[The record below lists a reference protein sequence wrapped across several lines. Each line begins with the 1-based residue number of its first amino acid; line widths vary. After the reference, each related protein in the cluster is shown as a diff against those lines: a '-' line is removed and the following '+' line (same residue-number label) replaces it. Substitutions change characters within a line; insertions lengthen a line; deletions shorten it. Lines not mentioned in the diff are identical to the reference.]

1 MSPFSSNN
9 SSVAWYRSYDRALF
23 RGDLNAGITV
33 GIMLIP
39 QGMAYAVLAGLP
51 PIYGLYAAIVPLA
64 IYAILGSS
72 RQLAVGPVAMVSLL
86 VFAGVSEFAEVGS
99 ARYIQLA
106 IFAAFGVGLIQF
118 TMGLLRMGFLVNF
131 LSHPVLSGFTSAAAI
146 IIGASQIKSLLGL
159 QLPQTANVVELIG
172 IAMVNI
178 GEMHLLTALIGVLSA
193 VLILVLKRWKKTFPS
208 ALFVVVAGILVVWGF
223 GLSAK
228 GVAIVGQIP
237 GGLPTFIV
245 PSVEASDMMRLAP
258 MILVIA
264 LVSFMESIAVAKAIA
279 NRKGYS
285 IDANKELVALGAA
298 NVGGSVFQSFPTTG
312 GFSRTA
318 VNDQSGANTGLA
330 SLISALIVAI
340 TVLFLTPLFYYLPV
354 AVLAAI
360 IIVAVSTLFDAKTIR
375 SLWKTDKRDFFVLM
389 VTFWATLLIGIEQ
402 GIVIGMVISVI
413 SIIYYSTRPHSA
425 ELGQLGETDNFRNV
439 QRYPDARVRPDV
451 LVFRFDSPLYFTCAS
466 SFQELLMQAIS
477 KKGSTLKYVVLD
489 ASSINYIDSSG
500 IHTLKSIAKELS
512 SKGIALH
519 FASTIGP
526 VRDAFKSS
534 GLTNQFGFDRFHFD
548 VGEALYAIDEN
559 SDELTSDKFSPVQSN
574 T

>member
-1 MSPFSSNN
+1 MALFSSNN
-9 SSVAWYRSYDRALF
+9 SSVAWYRSYDKALF

-51 PIYGLYAAIVPLA
+51 PIYGLYASIIPLA

-72 RQLAVGPVAMVSLL
+72 RELAVGPVAMVSLL

-118 TMGLLRMGFLVNF
+118 MMGILRMGFLVNF

-159 QLPQTANVVELIG
+159 QLPKTANVIELLG
-172 IAMVNI
+172 YALTNIA
-178 GEMHLLTALIGVLSA
+178 EMHLLTALIGVFS
-193 VLILVLKRWKKTFPS
+193 VGLIVILKRWKKTFPS

-228 GVAIVGQIP
+228 GVAIVGLIP
-237 GGLPTFIV
+237 GGLPSFIV

-279 NRKGYS
+279 NRKGYN

-375 SLWKTDKRDFFVLM
+375 SLWQTDKRDFFVLM

-425 ELGQLGETDNFRNV
+425 ELGRLGETDNFRNV
-439 QRYPDARVRPDV
+439 QRYPDAKVRPDV
-451 LVFRFDSPLYFTCAS
+451 LVFRFDSPLYFTSAS

-477 KKGSTLKYVVLD
+477 QKGSILKHVVLD

-500 IHTLKSIAKELS
+500 IHTLKSIAKELGNR
-512 SKGIALH
+512 GIALH

-534 GLTNQFGFDRFHFD
+534 GLTNLFGFDRFHFD

-559 SDELTSDKFSPVQSN
+559 SEKFPSDRYSPVQSN
-574 T
+574 I

>member
-1 MSPFSSNN
+1 MSRFSSNI
-9 SSVAWYRSYDRALF
+9 SALEWYRSYDRSLF

-106 IFAAFGVGLIQF
+106 IFAAFGVGLVQF
-118 TMGLLRMGFLVNF
+118 FMGILRMGFLVNF

-159 QLPQTANVVELIG
+159 QLPQTANVVELIL
-172 IAMVNI
+172 IALVNI
-178 GEMHLLTALIGVLSA
+178 GEIHLLTALIGVLSA
-193 VLILVLKRWKKTFPS
+193 VLVLSLKRWKKTFPS
-208 ALFVVVAGILVVWGF
+208 ALFVVITGILVVWGF

-228 GVAIVGQIP
+228 GVAIVGEIP
-237 GGLPTFIV
+237 GGLPSFIV

-298 NVGGSVFQSFPTTG
+298 NVGGSLFQSFPTTG

-330 SLISALIVAI
+330 SLISALIVTI
-340 TVLFLTPLFYYLPV
+340 TVLFLTPLFYYLPI

-402 GIVIGMVISVI
+402 GIVIGMVISVV
-413 SIIYYSTRPHSA
+413 SVIYYSTRPHSA

-439 QRYPDARVRPDV
+439 LRYPDAKVRQDV
-451 LVFRFDSPLYFTCAS
+451 LVFRFDSPLYFTSAS

-477 KKGSTLKYVVLD
+477 KKGSALKYVVLD

-500 IHTLKSIAKELS
+500 IHTLKSIASELV

-519 FASTIGP
+519 FAGAIGP
-526 VRDAFKSS
+526 VRDAFKST
-534 GLTNQFGFDRFHFD
+534 GLTHVFGLDKFHFD
-548 VGEALYAIDEN
+548 VAEAIYAIDKIPE
-559 SDELTSDKFSPVQSN
+559 ELTSGKFSPVQSN
-574 T
+574 I